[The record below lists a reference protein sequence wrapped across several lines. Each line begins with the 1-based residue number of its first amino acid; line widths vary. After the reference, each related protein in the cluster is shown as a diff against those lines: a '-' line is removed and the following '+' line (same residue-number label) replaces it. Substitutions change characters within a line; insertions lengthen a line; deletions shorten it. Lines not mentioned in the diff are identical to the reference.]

1 MIFTFLYYTGL
12 RIGEASAL
20 NWTDINFDNKKLRIN
35 KSLSTKIANKKFLI
49 TSPKTENSNRIIDLD
64 NKLIELL
71 KEYYNKE
78 SKIYG
83 FKKDMFV
90 FGNINPLSQTTL
102 RRYLN
107 KYIEIANIKKITI
120 HGFRHSH
127 ASLLIHLGLDFED
140 VAERLGDTVEMVQ
153 STYYHMFPEK
163 KSNTV
168 NALNKLH
175 ENSL

>member
-1 MIFTFLYYTGL
+1 
-12 RIGEASAL
+12 
-20 NWTDINFDNKKLRIN
+20 
-35 KSLSTKIANKKFLI
+35 
-49 TSPKTENSNRIIDLD
+49 
-64 NKLIELL
+64 
-71 KEYYNKE
+71 
-78 SKIYG
+78 
-83 FKKDMFV
+83 MFI
-90 FGNINPLSQTTL
+90 FGNIKYLTQTTL
-102 RRYLN
+102 ITHLN

-127 ASLLIHLGLDFED
+127 ASLLIHLGLDFKD
-140 VAERLGDTVEMVQ
+140 VAERLGDTIEMVQ